1 MPFIKVQK
9 TKPYFARYQTK
20 WRRRRE
26 GKTDYYARKRL
37 IIQDKNKYNSPKY
50 RLVARF
56 TNKDIIAQ
64 IVYSKINGDYVM
76 AAAYSH
82 ELPKYGMPVGLTN
95 YAAAYATGLLL
106 ARRTLSKL
114 KLADKYQGNTN
125 VNGEDYN
132 VEPIDNAPRP
142 FFALLDVGLARTTTG
157 QKVFAVLKGATDGG
171 IEVPHSDSRFVGF
184 DKEGNKLNAEILR
197 KYIFGGHIKEYMTS
211 VKAEDPAKYDLLFSQ
226 YTKNKLDAGSLEATW
241 TKVHKA
247 IRADPIHKSTAKP
260 EPATHKRYA
269 RAKLSLAQRKDKVRQ
284 KLATRAKKAEK
295 AQE

>member
-1 MPFIKVQK
+1 MPFIKVIK
-9 TKPYFARYQTK
+9 TSPYYARYQTK

-37 IIQDKNKYNSPKY
+37 ILQDKNKYNTPKY

-56 TNKDIIAQ
+56 TNKDIITQ
-64 IVYSKINGDYVM
+64 IVSSKINGDYVM

-82 ELPKYGMPVGLTN
+82 ELAKYGMPVGLTN

-106 ARRTLSKL
+106 ARRTLAKL
-114 KLADKYQGNTN
+114 GLADKYQGNTN

-132 VEPIDNAPRP
+132 VEPVENGPRP

-171 IEVPHSDSRFVGF
+171 IEVPHSEARFVGY
-184 DKEGNKLNAEILR
+184 DKEGSKLNAEVLR

-211 VKAEDPAKYDLLFSQ
+211 VKSEDQAKYDQLFSQ
-226 YTKNKLDAGSLEATW
+226 YTKNKLDANGLEAAW
-241 TKVHKA
+241 AKVHKA
-247 IRADPIHKSTAKP
+247 IRADPTHKSTAKP
-260 EPATHKRYA
+260 EPASRKRYG
-269 RAKLSLAQRKDKVRQ
+269 RVKMSLSQRKDRVRQ

-295 AQE
+295 AE

>member
-9 TKPYFARYQTK
+9 NKPYFKRYQVK

-64 IVYSKINGDYVM
+64 IVYSKINGDYVL
-76 AAAYSH
+76 AAAYAH
-82 ELPKYGMPVGLTN
+82 ELPKFGMPVGLTN
-95 YAAAYATGLLL
+95 YAAAYAVGLLL

-114 KLADKYQGNTN
+114 NLADKYQGNSTI
-125 VNGEDYN
+125 NGEDYN
-132 VEPIDNAPRP
+132 VEPLADGPRP

-157 QKVFAVLKGATDGG
+157 SKIFAVLKGATDGG
-171 IEVPHSDSRFVGF
+171 IEVPHSESRFVGY
-184 DKEGNKLNAEILR
+184 DKEGNKLNAEVLR
-197 KYIFGGHIKEYMTS
+197 KYIFGGHVKDYMTA
-211 VKAEDPAKYDLLFSQ
+211 VKAEDPAKYDQLFSQ
-226 YTKNKLDAGSLEATW
+226 YTKNKLDANSLEAAW

-247 IRADPIHKSTAKP
+247 IRADPTHKSTAKP
-260 EPATHKRYA
+260 KPATQKRWTK
-269 RAKLSLAQRKDKVRQ
+269 AKLNLAQRKDKVRQ
-284 KLATRAKKAEK
+284 KMAAKARKAEQ
-295 AQE
+295 QE